1 MANRKDYIQKPRR
14 KSACPAADAPLLVRR
29 GVDPCHGPIH
39 VHLAWLSLHGAT
51 YGIMPATRERMVD
64 ENLITHAPRRA
75 ASSFKR
81 LIRGE
86 RHTNQHTGTVEMAGR
101 TLTRTICET
110 IVAILTKNDA
120 EWIAIF
126 GSYAR
131 GNAGPASDID
141 ILVRFARKKSLFSLI
156 RIEDEL
162 TRALRMKVDLVT
174 ENAVS
179 PYLAD
184 AIYRDAVVIY
194 DAGRPRVSP
203 SHL

>member
-1 MANRKDYIQKPRR
+1 
-14 KSACPAADAPLLVRR
+14 
-29 GVDPCHGPIH
+29 
-39 VHLAWLSLHGAT
+39 
-51 YGIMPATRERMVD
+51 
-64 ENLITHAPRRA
+64 
-75 ASSFKR
+75 
-81 LIRGE
+81 
-86 RHTNQHTGTVEMAGR
+86 MAGC
-101 TLTRTICET
+101 TLTRTARET

-131 GNAGPASDID
+131 GSADPASDID
-141 ILVRFARKKSLFSLI
+141 ILVRFSRKKSLFQLV

-162 TRALRMKVDLVT
+162 VRALCMKVDLVT

-194 DAGRPRVSP
+194 DTGGPRLSP
-203 SHL
+203 PHP

>member
-1 MANRKDYIQKPRR
+1 
-14 KSACPAADAPLLVRR
+14 
-29 GVDPCHGPIH
+29 
-39 VHLAWLSLHGAT
+39 
-51 YGIMPATRERMVD
+51 MV
-64 ENLITHAPRRA
+64 
-75 ASSFKR
+75 
-81 LIRGE
+81 GC
-86 RHTNQHTGTVEMAGR
+86 
-101 TLTRTICET
+101 TLTRTARET
-110 IVAILTKNDA
+110 IVAILTRNDA

-131 GNAGPASDID
+131 RSAAPTSDID
-141 ILVRFARKKSLFSLI
+141 ILVRFSRQKSLFQLV

-162 TRALRMKVDLVT
+162 ARALHMQVDLVT

-203 SHL
+203 SHP

>member
-1 MANRKDYIQKPRR
+1 
-14 KSACPAADAPLLVRR
+14 
-29 GVDPCHGPIH
+29 
-39 VHLAWLSLHGAT
+39 
-51 YGIMPATRERMVD
+51 MV
-64 ENLITHAPRRA
+64 
-75 ASSFKR
+75 
-81 LIRGE
+81 GC
-86 RHTNQHTGTVEMAGR
+86 
-101 TLTRTICET
+101 TLTRTVRET

-131 GNAGPASDID
+131 GDAGPASDID
-141 ILVRFARKKSLFSLI
+141 ILVTFARKKSLFSLI

-162 TRALRMKVDLVT
+162 TRALHMKVDLVT

-194 DAGRPRVSP
+194 DAGGPRLSP
-203 SHL
+203 PHP

>member
-1 MANRKDYIQKPRR
+1 
-14 KSACPAADAPLLVRR
+14 
-29 GVDPCHGPIH
+29 
-39 VHLAWLSLHGAT
+39 
-51 YGIMPATRERMVD
+51 
-64 ENLITHAPRRA
+64 
-75 ASSFKR
+75 
-81 LIRGE
+81 
-86 RHTNQHTGTVEMAGR
+86 MAGR
-101 TLTRTICET
+101 TLTRTARET

-131 GNAGPASDID
+131 GSADPASDID
-141 ILVRFARKKSLFSLI
+141 ILVRFSRKKSLFQLV

-162 TRALRMKVDLVT
+162 VRAFCMKVDLVT

-194 DAGRPRVSP
+194 DTGGPRLSP
-203 SHL
+203 PHP